1 MTELL
6 SLRDCARRLGIS
18 PHRIAYAHELGK
30 LPDVERRVAGKRI
43 YTPADV
49 RRVAEYFGI
58 ELDQGKKPRKEANE

>member
-6 SLRDCARRLGIS
+6 SLRDCARRLGIA

-30 LPDVERRVAGKRI
+30 LRDVDLRVAGKRI
-43 YTPADV
+43 YNPADV

-58 ELDQGKKPRKEANE
+58 ELTKEGRPRE

>member
-6 SLRDCARRLGIS
+6 SLRDVARRLGIT

-43 YTPADV
+43 YTAADV
-49 RRVAEYFGI
+49 KRVAAYFGI
-58 ELDQGKKPRKEANE
+58 DLEKQERGTNE

>member
-1 MTELL
+1 MNELF
-6 SLRDCARRLGIS
+6 SLRDVARRLGIT

-43 YTPADV
+43 YTAADV

-58 ELDQGKKPRKEANE
+58 QLEKRKEEKHE